1 MTLKSQVAK
10 ISFPIKMFS
19 ALFSAL
25 ETHSDS
31 QSPPGNSCGILRDF
45 PGNVSLEKEQSKADS
60 IFSTILVFESSL
72 NKYKSDFDVNAP
84 RGT

>member
-31 QSPPGNSCGILRDF
+31 ESPPGNSCGILRDF
-45 PGNVSLEKEQSKADS
+45 PGNVSLEKEESKTDS
-60 IFSTILVFESSL
+60 ISSTIYVFES
-72 NKYKSDFDVNAP
+72 Y
-84 RGT
+84 